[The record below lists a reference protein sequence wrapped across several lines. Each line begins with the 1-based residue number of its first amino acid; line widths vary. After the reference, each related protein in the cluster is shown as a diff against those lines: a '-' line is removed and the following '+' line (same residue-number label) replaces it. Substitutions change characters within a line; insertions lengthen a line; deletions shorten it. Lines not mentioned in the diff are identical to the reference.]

1 MNEPTPRP
9 RPLVGV
15 LGSARID
22 HGDVR
27 HAAGVALGG
36 ALARAGYDVATGG
49 YGGLMGAVSQ
59 GAAEAGGR
67 VVGLTMRPWAELS
80 ANRWVTDEVVVEDW
94 FDRLRRLA
102 TCDALVALEGGLGT
116 LAELSTSW
124 ANAQTDPATNPSLV
138 LVGPAWAELA
148 TAIERL
154 LVVDRRDIALV
165 RMVPTVEDVPAAL
178 AELLAGRPGPGRR
191 HG

>member
-1 MNEPTPRP
+1 MSGSTPRP

-15 LGSARID
+15 LGSARIGPD
-22 HGDVR
+22 DAR
-27 HAAGVALGG
+27 HAAGVALGA

-80 ANRWVTDEVVVEDW
+80 ANRWVTDEIVADDW

-116 LAELSTSW
+116 LAELATAW
-124 ANAQTDPATNPSLV
+124 ANAQTDPETNPPLV
-138 LVGPAWAELA
+138 LVGLAWAELTA
-148 TAIERL
+148 AIERL
-154 LVVDRRDIALV
+154 LVVDGRDIALV
-165 RMVPTVEDVPAAL
+165 RLVATVDDVPAAL
-178 AELLAGRPGPGRR
+178 ATLLTGRTGPSRR
-191 HG
+191 YG